1 MTVTTTETASLHHL
15 AERRVGQWLPVSTP
29 MAATC
34 ACVMQVTRETEETA
48 KVGIYS

>member
-15 AERRVGQWLPVSTP
+15 AERCVGQWLPVSTP

-34 ACVMQVTRETEETA
+34 ACVMQVTQGMEETA